1 MGKNSESTGR
11 NASRPKADKK
21 TTAKKKSPAQQTS
34 KDAVTKDVA
43 ARKASVPKKAAPKAA
58 GQEKAAAKKPGA
70 KKPGAK
76 KPAAKKVAPKATQ
89 RILASERHQMIAE
102 AAYLRAEAR
111 GFASDQH
118 EDWLMAEAEV
128 DARLAKAG
136 RKVID

>member
-11 NASRPKADKK
+11 NASRPKANKK
-21 TTAKKKSPAQQTS
+21 TTAKKKSAAQQTS
-34 KDAVTKDVA
+34 KDAATKDVA
-43 ARKASVPKKAAPKAA
+43 ARKASVPKKAAPKAV
-58 GQEKAAAKKPGA
+58 GREKAA
-70 KKPGAK
+70 AK
-76 KPAAKKVAPKATQ
+76 KPAAKKVAPKAAQ

>member
-11 NASRPKADKK
+11 DASRPKATKK
-21 TTAKKKSPAQQTS
+21 ATAKKKSAARQTS
-34 KDAVTKDVA
+34 KDAVTKAVA
-43 ARKASVPKKAAPKAA
+43 AKKASAPKKATSNAVGKK
-58 GQEKAAAKKPGA
+58 KAAAKKSVT
-70 KKPGAK
+70 K
-76 KPAAKKVAPKATQ
+76 KPAADKSAPKAAQ

-102 AAYLRAEAR
+102 AAYLRAEAQ

>member
-11 NASRPKADKK
+11 NASRPKANKK
-21 TTAKKKSPAQQTS
+21 TTAKKKSAAQQTS
-34 KDAVTKDVA
+34 KDAATKDVA

-58 GQEKAAAKKPGA
+58 GREKAA
-70 KKPGAK
+70 AK
-76 KPAAKKVAPKATQ
+76 KPAAKKVAPKAAQ